1 MPTRRSTHAN
11 HTRRN
16 TAAQRRASRYSP
28 RQSGQLHAS
37 RNGRG
42 GHAAPR
48 DGKGIGDRALNGSET
63 LITRRHFLYGAL
75 GVGALAVA
83 VGGASAI
90 AQQTQSS
97 KEEVTVLQVPE
108 ESVLSSDD
116 SAAFSL
122 IENAEERLS
131 LVGDFELP
139 YGTLVWSSDEAI
151 AACLIPNEA
160 SAKPLAQ
167 VGLLSLSSGNC
178 PIVLEQAVGQ
188 DDGFEIYDV
197 RAVEGGVIWTEADIL
212 DGVWRIY
219 TARADGASL
228 GTPVLMDEGNE
239 DWETPT
245 IAATQSH
252 AFWQVLPRSDGAKR
266 SEESLLK
273 RASFGSGASETVY
286 SSRGRMATPPYA
298 LATSVVITPRADTSS
313 VNYQLTLLEAK
324 SASVLDSLVLPQSM
338 KPLEAG
344 YGTTGFMFSFDAVY
358 NYGGGIANLG
368 TYTPA
373 SPVTDGNYSGAP
385 WFRFARTPSAPPAW
399 CGRFLMVKSTGSVC
413 AIDLDASNYAA
424 LDVPDGSDTYG
435 DYLAST
441 GTGDMAVTFTN
452 VDHQPLGGEAVKC
465 CRVRVWTPAA

>member
-16 TAAQRRASRYSP
+16 AAAQRRTSRYGS
-28 RQSGQLHAS
+28 RQSGQLHA
-37 RNGRG
+37 GGTVRG
-42 GHAAPR
+42 GHAALSDSKRPR
-48 DGKGIGDRALNGSET
+48 SHTPNGSET

-83 VGGASAI
+83 AGGVSVL
-90 AQQTQSS
+90 AQQAQSS
-97 KEEVTVLQVPE
+97 EEDVTVLTVPE

-122 IENAEERLS
+122 IENVGERLS
-131 LVGDFELP
+131 LVGDFQLP
-139 YGTLVWSSDEAI
+139 YGTLVWSSDDAV
-151 AACLIPNEA
+151 AACLIPNEE

-167 VGLLSLSSGNC
+167 VGLLSFASGNC
-178 PIVLEQAVGQ
+178 PIVLKQAVGQ
-188 DDGFEIYDV
+188 DEGFEIYDV
-197 RAVEGGVIWTEADIL
+197 RAVEDGIIWTEADIL

-219 TARADGASL
+219 TARVNGTSI
-228 GTPVLMDEGNE
+228 GTPALVDEGGS

-252 AFWQVLPRSDGAKR
+252 AFWQVLPRTDGTKL
-266 SEESLLK
+266 SEDSLLK
-273 RASFGSGASETVY
+273 RTSFGSESGETVY
-286 SSRGRMATPPYA
+286 SSHGRMATSPYA
-298 LATSVVITPRADTSS
+298 LATSVVITPRVDASS
-313 VNYQLTLLEAK
+313 VNYQLTLLDAE
-324 SASVLDSLVLPQSM
+324 STTTLDSLVLPQSM

-373 SPVTDGNYSGAP
+373 SPVTEGNYSDAP

-413 AIDLDASNYAA
+413 AIDLDASNYVAI
-424 LDVPDGSDTYG
+424 DVPDGSDTYG

-441 GTGDMAVTFTN
+441 GTGNMAVTFTS
-452 VDHQPLGGEAVKC
+452 VDYQPLGGDAVKC